1 MLPRFADIFQQG
13 NRWLNWLEKQPE
25 GSVRPV
31 VIESVTKIMACGT
44 TLMGYTQW
52 CCSSPDCC
60 HTKKVCFRCKSRS
73 CPHCGVK
80 AGAQWIQYLLS
91 LVPDCPWQHIVFT
104 LPCQYWSLVFHN
116 RWLLAE
122 MSRIAADVILEICRQ
137 ADVVPGI
144 FTVIHTW
151 GRDQQ
156 WHPHIHLSTT
166 AGGVTSDHTWKNLHF
181 YARKVMSMWRYRI
194 TRLLSRKYPELVIP
208 DELAAEGSGRRE
220 WNRFLD
226 SHYRRGWNV
235 NVSRVMDNATHV
247 AVYFGSYL
255 KKPPVPM
262 SRLEHYAGQ
271 DEIGLRYNSH
281 RTKREEYLVMSGDE
295 FMERFSWHVADKG
308 FRMVRYYG
316 FLSPVKRR
324 LLEDVVYVITETVRK
339 TAMQIT
345 WRGMYQRLLKID
357 PLKCVL
363 CGSQM
368 RFTGLKRGYRL
379 AELVL
384 MHEPLARMRWCG

>member
-91 LVPDCPWQHIVFT
+91 LVPDCPWQHIVF
-104 LPCQYWSLVFHN
+104 
-116 RWLLAE
+116 
-122 MSRIAADVILEICRQ
+122 
-137 ADVVPGI
+137 
-144 FTVIHTW
+144 
-151 GRDQQ
+151 
-156 WHPHIHLSTT
+156 
-166 AGGVTSDHTWKNLHF
+166 
-181 YARKVMSMWRYRI
+181 
-194 TRLLSRKYPELVIP
+194 
-208 DELAAEGSGRRE
+208 
-220 WNRFLD
+220 
-226 SHYRRGWNV
+226 
-235 NVSRVMDNATHV
+235 
-247 AVYFGSYL
+247 
-255 KKPPVPM
+255 
-262 SRLEHYAGQ
+262 
-271 DEIGLRYNSH
+271 
-281 RTKREEYLVMSGDE
+281 
-295 FMERFSWHVADKG
+295 MERFSWHVADKG

-316 FLSPVKRR
+316 FLSPSKRR
-324 LLEDVVYVITETVRK
+324 LLEEVVYVITETVRK
-339 TAMQIT
+339 TAMQIR
-345 WRGMYQRLLKID
+345 WRGMYQRLLKVD
-357 PLKCVL
+357 PLKCIL

-379 AELVL
+379 AELVM